1 MQHQDLDCDG
11 RPYQRM
17 PRHAPPPPVTP
28 VDPYAPTEPVLSDT
42 LERAE
47 VPLPPAAGAAA
58 LSEIIEGAAT
68 APWKDAAAE
77 TLHRAAALEARRD
90 ALLRGLE
97 ARPRDPHTD
106 RIRRRLALLRAA
118 VARDADVF
126 LRKKLEMIGANDRE
140 LARIGSRERHAQH
153 DLRLVRM
160 ALSRLGVDLDASSS
174 SSEDDEPQVT
184 TRKREP
190 SPEGFPKRF
199 LADAYLAADRA
210 AKKLKGSGDE
220 FFEGVAAIQAL
231 LDQSDEYEP
240 NGDLLDFA
248 RDTLFDFSRVKDPPR
263 RPSWEQPVPDQRVVV
278 ESPPSNLASAAE
290 VSELLRA
297 L

>member
-1 MQHQDLDCDG
+1 
-11 RPYQRM
+11 
-17 PRHAPPPPVTP
+17 
-28 VDPYAPTEPVLSDT
+28 
-42 LERAE
+42 
-47 VPLPPAAGAAA
+47 
-58 LSEIIEGAAT
+58 
-68 APWKDAAAE
+68 
-77 TLHRAAALEARRD
+77 
-90 ALLRGLE
+90 
-97 ARPRDPHTD
+97 
-106 RIRRRLALLRAA
+106 
-118 VARDADVF
+118 
-126 LRKKLEMIGANDRE
+126 
-140 LARIGSRERHAQH
+140 
-153 DLRLVRM
+153 M

-174 SSEDDEPQVT
+174 SSEDDEPIVSK
-184 TRKREP
+184 KRVQ

-231 LDQSDEYEP
+231 LDQTDEYEP
-240 NGDLLDFA
+240 NGELMDFA

>member
-1 MQHQDLDCDG
+1 
-11 RPYQRM
+11 
-17 PRHAPPPPVTP
+17 
-28 VDPYAPTEPVLSDT
+28 
-42 LERAE
+42 
-47 VPLPPAAGAAA
+47 
-58 LSEIIEGAAT
+58 
-68 APWKDAAAE
+68 
-77 TLHRAAALEARRD
+77 
-90 ALLRGLE
+90 
-97 ARPRDPHTD
+97 
-106 RIRRRLALLRAA
+106 
-118 VARDADVF
+118 
-126 LRKKLEMIGANDRE
+126 MIGENDHE

-174 SSEDDEPQVT
+174 SSEEEEPIVS
-184 TRKREP
+184 K
-190 SPEGFPKRF
+190 PEGFPKRF

-240 NGDLLDFA
+240 NGELMDFA
-248 RDTLFDFSRVKDPPR
+248 RDTLFDFSKFTAKDPPR
-263 RPSWEQPVPDQRVVV
+263 RPSWEQPVPGQRVVV

>member
-1 MQHQDLDCDG
+1 M
-11 RPYQRM
+11 
-17 PRHAPPPPVTP
+17 
-28 VDPYAPTEPVLSDT
+28 
-42 LERAE
+42 
-47 VPLPPAAGAAA
+47 
-58 LSEIIEGAAT
+58 LSELVDGAAT

-77 TLHRAAALEARRD
+77 ALHRAAALEARRD

-126 LRKKLEMIGANDRE
+126 LRKKLEMIGAHDHE

-174 SSEDDEPQVT
+174 SSDEDEPVVS
-184 TRKREP
+184 K
-190 SPEGFPKRF
+190 PEGFPKRF

-240 NGDLLDFA
+240 NGELMDFA